1 MAVWVCAD
9 PEPESLKMLEEV
21 GKRLLDGFQLEVRGS
36 VAIIRY
42 RDSGEEVREQW
53 PLKEGQVCIVLPP
66 DWKPGDKR

>member
-21 GKRLLDGFQLEVRGS
+21 GKRLLNGFWLEVRGS

-42 RDSGEEVREQW
+42 MEGGEEVREQW
-53 PLKEGQVCIVLPP
+53 PLKEGEVCIVLPL